1 MLLRKKTIM
10 RHTLSVMITA
20 AVATLPVVHFSTLSA
35 AWTATAKTDKL
46 MLSHTEGI
54 YTAALSEV
62 DDAEASMA
70 SAMNAMRASPNAQST
85 SAIETLQGSTPAVRN
100 ASIMNK
106 AKTRLTTVS
115 RCRCTCKGSELLAL
129 PAAFSGSCL
138 YLPAQPDRVP
148 HAMW

>member
-1 MLLRKKTIM
+1 
-10 RHTLSVMITA
+10 MITA

-70 SAMNAMRASPNAQST
+70 SAMNAIRAPPNAQST
-85 SAIETLQGSTPAVRN
+85 SAIETLRDSTPADRN

-115 RCRCTCKGSELLAL
+115 CCMQRLRAPCAAGWLLCFMPL
-129 PAAFSGSCL
+129 PACSARSRATCHVVADS
-138 YLPAQPDRVP
+138 
-148 HAMW
+148 